1 MNFNNKSA
9 WFIKGPVFTKDRDE
23 RAKQRK
29 KNQQKILNERN
40 IKMFLIKVI
49 VLFTQFRN
57 YFSIEFLTPFIKK
70 M

>member
-23 RAKQRK
+23 RAKQRE

-40 IKMFLIKVI
+40 IKMFLIKVN
-49 VLFTQFRN
+49 VLF
-57 YFSIEFLTPFIKK
+57 S
-70 M
+70 